1 MAAFS
6 KREKKQKKKK
16 QKKKKQKNSK
26 DKEYFAVLAKGRWD
40 IVLTVCVM
48 NALK

>member
-6 KREKKQKKKK
+6 KKKKK
-16 QKKKKQKNSK
+16 LKIPK
-26 DKEYFAVLAKGRWD
+26 DKEYFAVLAKWRWD

>member
-6 KREKKQKKKK
+6 KKENQKKTN
-16 QKKKKQKNSK
+16 KNTK
-26 DKEYFAVLAKGRWD
+26 DKEYFAVLAKWRWD

>member
-6 KREKKQKKKK
+6 KKKKK
-16 QKKKKQKNSK
+16 ERKKNPK
-26 DKEYFAVLAKGRWD
+26 DKEYSAVLAKWRWD